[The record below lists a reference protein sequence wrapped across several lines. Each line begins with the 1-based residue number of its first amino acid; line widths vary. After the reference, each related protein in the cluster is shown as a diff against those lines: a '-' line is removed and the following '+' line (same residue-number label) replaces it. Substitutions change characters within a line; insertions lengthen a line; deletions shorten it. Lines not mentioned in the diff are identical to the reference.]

1 MVHLADYSIS
11 ITYMPR
17 ETKTSVWLALW
28 WCLLYCSGLKPNPKY
43 LWDMPVNRGRKIYH
57 AKAMAPHS
65 SALAWKIPGT
75 GEPAGLRSM
84 GSLRVGHDW
93 ATSLSLSLSCIGEE
107 NGNPLQCS
115 CLENPR
121 DGGAWW
127 AAIYGVVQT
136 RTRLKRLSSSSE
148 MSRQRKYLPWDLSYM
163 CDQKKINK
171 TEATLREQA
180 GARGRVGVE
189 RQVGNLFFSM

>member
-65 SALAWKIPGT
+65 SALAWKIPWT
-75 GEPAGLRSM
+75 EEPGRLQSV
-84 GSLRVGHDW
+84 GSLSVRHDW
-93 ATSLSLSLSCIGEE
+93 VTWLSLFTFMHWRRKWR
-107 NGNPLQCS
+107 PTPV
-115 CLENPR
+115 ENPR

-127 AAIYGVVQT
+127 AAVYGVTQS
-136 RTRLKRLSSSSE
+136 RTRLKWLSSSS
-148 MSRQRKYLPWDLSYM
+148 SKA
-163 CDQKKINK
+163 DQKK
-171 TEATLREQA
+171 
-180 GARGRVGVE
+180 VGVAI
-189 RQVGNLFFSM
+189 LI